1 VDAVV
6 HLAAMVGVGQSMY
19 QPVRY
24 LTTNSIG
31 TANMY
36 EVLLEKPEIRK
47 SIKKVVVA
55 SSKSIYGEGA
65 YICKVHGVVY
75 PELRKRE

>member
-1 VDAVV
+1 MKALKNVEAIM
-6 HLAAMVGVGQSMY
+6 HLAAMVGVGQSMC

-24 LTTNSIG
+24 LTANTVG

-47 SIKKVVVA
+47 NIQK
-55 SSKSIYGEGA
+55 
-65 YICKVHGVVY
+65 
-75 PELRKRE
+75 L

>member
-1 VDAVV
+1 LSNVDAVV

-36 EVLLEKPEIRK
+36 EVLLEKPEKERK
-47 SIKKVVVA
+47 K
-55 SSKSIYGEGA
+55 YLGE
-65 YICKVHGVVY
+65 
-75 PELRKRE
+75 